1 MYFIT
6 VSCAVKTQLKGKNSN
21 LTYKFQILVTGGIND
36 NKFIKMYQML
46 IFLITDTITTAIYK
60 ITRGSQEPVIA
71 HLVFNLTSKVDRK
84 WGCYT

>member
-21 LTYKFQILVTGGIND
+21 LTYKFQIFVTG

-60 ITRGSQEPVIA
+60 IKKGKCKINSPNVLIIIQQKSSQNID
-71 HLVFNLTSKVDRK
+71 S
-84 WGCYT
+84 

>member
-21 LTYKFQILVTGGIND
+21 LTYKFQIVVTG

-60 ITRGSQEPVIA
+60 IKKGKCKINSPNVLIIIQQKSSQNID
-71 HLVFNLTSKVDRK
+71 S
-84 WGCYT
+84 

>member
-21 LTYKFQILVTGGIND
+21 LTYKFQILVTG

-46 IFLITDTITTAIYK
+46 ISLITDTITTAIYK
-60 ITRGSQEPVIA
+60 IKKGKCKINSPNVLIIIQQKSSQNID
-71 HLVFNLTSKVDRK
+71 S
-84 WGCYT
+84 

>member
-60 ITRGSQEPVIA
+60 IKKGKCKINSPNVLIIIQQKSAQNID
-71 HLVFNLTSKVDRK
+71 S
-84 WGCYT
+84 